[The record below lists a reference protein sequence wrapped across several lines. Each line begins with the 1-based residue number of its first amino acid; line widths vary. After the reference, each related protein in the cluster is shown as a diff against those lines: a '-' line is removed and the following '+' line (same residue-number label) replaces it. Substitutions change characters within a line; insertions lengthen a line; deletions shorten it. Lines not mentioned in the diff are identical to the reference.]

1 MHVLAAGQRTRVE
14 TLGFFCVSDSGL
26 FFFFKGVGIAQ
37 LTGGATEKEP
47 GTLRSCKKA
56 IANPSF
62 GEKYIQ
68 LTVSIF
74 CFERGRKSSY
84 SNYLP
89 TLQPYR
95 LVL

>member
-1 MHVLAAGQRTRVE
+1 MSWL
-14 TLGFFCVSDSGL
+14 LGSVRESRLWAFFVFQIL

-56 IANPSF
+56 IANLSF